1 MSTTTRETT
10 TTTIN
15 HPPVVNN
22 NNTNTGGGLFGS
34 GTGGGLFGSSTA
46 PNTTT
51 TNTGTG
57 SGLFGSSTGTG
68 LFGSN
73 TAASTT
79 STTAPSTTS
88 NTVGTTNTS
97 NYSNPVL
104 DAKESGHRMGEGA
117 ETHLNNLKRAT
128 VGGSEVG
135 DKVSETLHQAGN
147 RLNEVRERMADGWN
161 KTVGG
166 GTTAN
171 TYNVQAGDARPVTG
185 TTNPSATTTTTTH
198 SA

>member
-1 MSTTTRETT
+1 MTTTTRETN

-15 HPPVVNN
+15 HPPLINN

-46 PNTTT
+46 PNTST
-51 TNTGTG
+51 TNTG
-57 SGLFGSSTGTG
+57 TGTG

-88 NTVGTTNTS
+88 NS

-104 DAKESGHRMGEGA
+104 DAKESGHRLAEGA
-117 ETHLNNLKRAT
+117 ETHLNNLKRST
-128 VGGSEVG
+128 VGGSEIG
-135 DKVSETLHQAGN
+135 DKVSETVHQAGN

-166 GTTAN
+166 SASAN

-185 TTNPSATTTTTTH
+185 TTNPTTTTTTTH